1 MVCSAG
7 LWKRYRRV
15 ARSSAALIVRGKLER
30 SPEGIVNL
38 LADRLEPL
46 TIDVAHHSR
55 DFR

>member
-1 MVCSAG
+1 
-7 LWKRYRRV
+7 V